1 MEGGREGGR
10 ENLNSMKN
18 IKNQSSGPTHLGLI
32 PSSTS
37 SPSSLLSEGRYKH
50 WSTIH
55 ITAVQPQCSLDGGWG
70 GELNVGIDI
79 GSSGLP
85 PFCLDETNV

>member
-18 IKNQSSGPTHLGLI
+18 IKNQSSGPAHLGLI

-55 ITAVQPQCSLDGGWG
+55 IIVVHPQCLLDRGWR

-79 GSSGLP
+79 GSSGLA
-85 PFCLDETNV
+85 PFRVNETNV